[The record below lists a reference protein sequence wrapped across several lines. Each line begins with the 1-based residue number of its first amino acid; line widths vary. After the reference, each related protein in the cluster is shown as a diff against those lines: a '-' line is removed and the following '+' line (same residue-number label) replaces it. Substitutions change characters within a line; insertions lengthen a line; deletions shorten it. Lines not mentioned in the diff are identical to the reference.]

1 MTRSTAIH
9 DRVAAAILDAAAD
22 LLAEG
27 GEPPTMSDV
36 AEAAGVARA
45 TLYRYFPTRERLL
58 QALTA
63 AAIDATAT
71 RLTEADLD
79 RVPVAEGIARIAR
92 VVAAAG
98 SKYAALVSQF
108 GPGNAGRGEQEQI
121 RTMIEG
127 LLQRGIDDGTFRDD
141 ISVAELG
148 FLLGSMLETAARL
161 AAEHQS
167 GVEKAAAL
175 VTSVFLHGTGNRNDA
190 SAPDRA
196 AGQPSKP

>member
-1 MTRSTAIH
+1 VTRSTAIH

-71 RLTEADLD
+71 RLAEADLD
-79 RVPVAEGIARIAR
+79 RVPVAEGIARVAR

-121 RTMIEG
+121 AAMIEG
-127 LLQRGIDDGTFRDD
+127 LLRRGIDDGTFRDG
-141 ISVAELG
+141 ISAGELG
-148 FLLGSMLETAARL
+148 FLLGGLLETAARL

-175 VTSVFLHGTGNRNDA
+175 VTSVFLYGTGNRNDA
-190 SAPDRA
+190 SARDRA
-196 AGQPSKP
+196 ARR